1 MVEEVKKIED
11 NKKISQQEAYDIAT
25 AYQFASEIVSLGPW
39 TSYSLLHDPKHMSFV
54 LGRYKF
60 TAKMLEGKGN
70 VIEIGCG
77 DAFGIPLVAQGVNSV
92 LGIDIDNRL
101 IEDNGKR
108 LNSIKNIDFKYLN
121 ICEQTPEKKFDA
133 AYSID
138 VIEHLDPNLDDVF
151 MENTVNC
158 LKDDG
163 VYVIGTPNITAEQ
176 YASEQSAIQHI
187 NLKSHKDLKELMQKY
202 FENVFMFCMNDEVL
216 HTGYGPMGHYLFA
229 VCAGKKERG

>member
-1 MVEEVKKIED
+1 MVEEVKKTEGANIT
-11 NKKISQQEAYDIAT
+11 QQEAYDIAT
-25 AYQFASEIVSLGPW
+25 EYQFASEIISLGPW

-60 TAKMLEGKGN
+60 AAKMLEGKGD

-77 DAFGIPLVAQGVNSV
+77 DGFGIPLVAQGVNSV
-92 LGIDIDNRL
+92 VGIDIDDRL
-101 IEDNGKR
+101 IEGNAAR
-108 LNSIKNIDFKYLN
+108 LRSIKNINFQKLN
-121 ICEQTPEKKFDA
+121 ICEQAPDKKFDA

-138 VIEHLDPNLDDVF
+138 VIEHLDPNLDEPF
-151 MENTVNC
+151 MENTLKC
-158 LKDDG
+158 LKDDC
-163 VYVIGTPNITAEQ
+163 VYVIGTPNVTAEQ

-187 NLKSHKDLKELMQKY
+187 NLKSHKGLKELMQKY

-229 VCAGKKERG
+229 VCAGKKKRG

>member
-1 MVEEVKKIED
+1 MVEEVKKTEGANIT
-11 NKKISQQEAYDIAT
+11 QQEAYDIAT
-25 AYQFASEIVSLGPW
+25 EYQFASEIISLGPW

-60 TAKMLEGKGN
+60 AAKMLEGKGD

-77 DAFGIPLVAQGVNSV
+77 DGFGIPLVAQGVNSV
-92 LGIDIDNRL
+92 VGIDIDDRL
-101 IEDNGKR
+101 IEGNAAR
-108 LNSIKNIDFKYLN
+108 LRSIKNIHFQKLN
-121 ICEQTPEKKFDA
+121 ICDQAPDKKFDA

-138 VIEHLDPNLDDVF
+138 VIEHLDPNLDEPF
-151 MENTVNC
+151 MENTLKC
-158 LKDDG
+158 LKDDC
-163 VYVIGTPNITAEQ
+163 VYVIGTPNVTAEQ

-187 NLKSHKDLKELMQKY
+187 NLKSHKGLKELMQKY

-229 VCAGKKERG
+229 VCAGKKKRG